1 MGRARFAW
9 IMLSLC
15 LAASVYGD
23 NIYVDDVY
31 IYEDDADSVNG
42 ENETANKPVETRP
55 KIKPPASSA
64 SASAKTPVSAKA
76 PVKAPVSSK
85 TPSPA
90 SGGFRKPS
98 YDWRAPLYDR
108 VVSLGLEVA
117 HRLRYAYISPGGA
130 SMTWASGDVGDI
142 TWFFGFNLRMFL
154 GKNWGIGL
162 EGLVMDFDTIK
173 GDYSYPYTSYGGY
186 HTYLGMP
193 GYETTLIKW
202 LCDLDILY
210 RYALTP
216 RLLVNAGAGIT
227 LDARTWDTKTSGG
240 DDVDSGVEVGNIGY
254 NFKFGVEYY
263 ISETYSITAD
273 WKRQHWGTG
282 VGSEKYSISSV
293 VVGVSMS
300 Y

>member
-15 LAASVYGD
+15 LAAPVYGD
-23 NIYVDDVY
+23 DIYVDDVY
-31 IYEDDADSVNG
+31 IYEDGADSDNSVDS
-42 ENETANKPVETRP
+42 AIPVETRP
-55 KIKPPASSA
+55 KIKPP
-64 SASAKTPVSAKA
+64 SAKA
-76 PVKAPVSSK
+76 PVKAVTAKAPATPPSS
-85 TPSPA
+85 
-90 SGGFRKPS
+90 FRKPS
-98 YDWRAPLYDR
+98 YDWRVPLYDR
-108 VVSLGLEVA
+108 VISLGLEVA
-117 HRLRYAYISPGGA
+117 HRLRYAYTSPGGA
-130 SMTWASGDVGDI
+130 SMNWASGDAGDI
-142 TWFFGFNLRMFL
+142 TWFFGFNARVFL
-154 GKNWGIGL
+154 GNNWGIGL
-162 EGLVMDFDTIK
+162 EGLVMDFDTVK

-186 HTYLGMP
+186 HTWLGMP
-193 GYETTLIKW
+193 GYETTIIKW
-202 LCDLDILY
+202 LCDIDLLY

-227 LDARTWDTKTSGG
+227 MDARTWDTKSFSG

-254 NFKFGVEYY
+254 NFKFGVEYF
-263 ISETYSITAD
+263 IGETYSITVD